1 MSTKNHPGGVGDVE
15 SFEKVKRFYQATDDP
30 SDGFNALGV
39 KKVQSER
46 LLERINL

>member
-1 MSTKNHPGGVGDVE
+1 MRKGRISNK
-15 SFEKVKRFYQATDDP
+15 KVLKLAR
-30 SDGFNALGV
+30 SRV